1 MSYDTEKQ
9 EPVVP
14 DQRWITDKSF
24 RFSSYDDA
32 RAKFDE
38 IEAERK
44 RIRARPKGK
53 FDVVV
58 YKPFVTKKSKTVE
71 AQA

>member
-9 EPVVP
+9 ESPTS
-14 DQRWITDKSF
+14 DQRWIADESF
-24 RFSSYDDA
+24 RFSSYDEA
-32 RAKFDE
+32 RAKFDNLDT
-38 IEAERK
+38 ERK

-58 YKPFVTKKSKTVE
+58 FKPFAKKTQTCE
-71 AQA
+71 TPT